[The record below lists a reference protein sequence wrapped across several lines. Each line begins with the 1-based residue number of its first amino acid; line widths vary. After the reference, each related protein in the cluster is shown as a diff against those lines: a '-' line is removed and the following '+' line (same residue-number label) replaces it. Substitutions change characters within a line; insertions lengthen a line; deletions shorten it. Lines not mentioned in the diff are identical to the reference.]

1 MGNYPSTP
9 STQIIRNPVTVIHR
23 MVSQDTSKSLVTV
36 HTIPSTTQPIV
47 PPVAQPIVQPVA
59 QPIVQPVAQPIIP
72 PTVLQPTMVSQ
83 DQNGVRYSDGRYIPW
98 MRELPCVNSYKQK
111 AIDFNGT
118 TIYSTKIPCAS
129 DCRLS
134 EWTPWLP
141 CDKPCGSGMTKRAR
155 AIISPA
161 LYGGKACDNLIEE
174 KQCNTQECPI
184 MIQPIQLPIMIQ
196 PIQPPIM
203 IQPEQPPI
211 VTSPIVIPETRPVC
225 SGRVDNGICNPVF
238 SFDEINTYEN
248 MSDLLR
254 LSIKNE
260 LFIVANDAIKNIEI
274 MLSIE
279 NIKLYIT
286 QKSALIKR
294 NSAIIRPDRFYQY
307 LAVNDI
313 NSFMFIMNRPLNDKV
328 IILFN
333 NLQKV

>member
-1 MGNYPSTP
+1 MGNYPSTQ
-9 STQIIRNPVTVIHR
+9 TIKKPVTVIHR

-36 HTIPSTTQPIV
+36 HTIHKNISTPVESTT
-47 PPVAQPIVQPVA
+47 QPIVQPVA
-59 QPIVQPVAQPIIP
+59 QPIVPPII
-72 PTVLQPTMVSQ
+72 LQPTMVSQ

-98 MRELPCVNSYKQK
+98 MRELPCVDSYKQK
-111 AIDFNGT
+111 AIDFNGS
-118 TIYSTKIPCAS
+118 TIYSTKISCAS

-184 MIQPIQLPIMIQ
+184 MIQPIQ
-196 PIQPPIM
+196 PPIM
-203 IQPEQPPI
+203 IQPEQPPKSI
-211 VTSPIVIPETRPVC
+211 LPIVIPETRPVC
-225 SGRVDNGICNPVF
+225 SGRVDNGVCNPVF

>member
-1 MGNYPSTP
+1 MGNYYSTP
-9 STQIIRNPVTVIHR
+9 STQTIRRPN
-23 MVSQDTSKSLVTV
+23 
-36 HTIPSTTQPIV
+36 
-47 PPVAQPIVQPVA
+47 VQPVA
-59 QPIVQPVAQPIIP
+59 P
-72 PTVLQPTMVSQ
+72 PAVLQPTMVSQ

-184 MIQPIQLPIMIQ
+184 TIQ